1 MAGGST
7 IFVRMKIPLAA
18 ARQSVDARHLSPSVV
33 LIGMLV
39 TMTLAGCSST
49 PNAPARS
56 AAKAP
61 AAARYVTLDHHG
73 QAGEVVLFALG
84 LLDTGYRFGG
94 RNPEAGLDC
103 SGMVSWIV
111 EHVSGRRLPH
121 NAAMIADHTR
131 PISVSKLQPG
141 DLVFFNTLNRR
152 HSHMGIY
159 IGDGRFVHAP
169 SSRGSVR
176 VDRLD
181 SRYFGPR
188 IDGARTLLA
197 AR

>member
-1 MAGGST
+1 MT
-7 IFVRMKIPLAA
+7 MRLAA
-18 ARQSVDARHLSPSVV
+18 RPCRAHLLPVS
-33 LIGMLV
+33 LLTALATALV
-39 TMTLAGCSST
+39 AAILAGCASSPAT
-49 PNAPARS
+49 RARS
-56 AAKAP
+56 APSGEADTRQAS
-61 AAARYVTLDHHG
+61 YFTLDDHA

-111 EHVSGRRLPH
+111 EHISGQRLPH
-121 NAAMIADHTR
+121 NAAMIADRTR

-181 SRYFGPR
+181 NRYFAPR
-188 IDGARTLLA
+188 IDGARTMQA
-197 AR
+197 MR

>member
-1 MAGGST
+1 MSSLPARSGRRRRLGSPP
-7 IFVRMKIPLAA
+7 VLLLAVAA
-18 ARQSVDARHLSPSVV
+18 A
-33 LIGMLV
+33 
-39 TMTLAGCSST
+39 LALGGCSS
-49 PNAPARS
+49 APGPKPVAR
-56 AAKAP
+56 AAS
-61 AAARYVTLDHHG
+61 YFTLDHHG

-103 SGMVSWIV
+103 SGMVAWIV
-111 EHVSGRRLPH
+111 EHISGLRLPH
-121 NAAMIADHTR
+121 NAAMIAERTR
-131 PISVSKLQPG
+131 PISVATLQPG

-159 IGDGRFVHAP
+159 IGQGRFVHAP
-169 SSRGSVR
+169 SSRGAVR

-181 SRYFGPR
+181 NRYFAPR